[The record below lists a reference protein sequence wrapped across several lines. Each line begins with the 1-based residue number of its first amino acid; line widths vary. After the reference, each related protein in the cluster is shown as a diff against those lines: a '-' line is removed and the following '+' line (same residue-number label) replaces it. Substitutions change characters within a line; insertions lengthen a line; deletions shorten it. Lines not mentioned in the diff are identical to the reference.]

1 MESIYNNLNF
11 YRDTKFLTEKIIEKK
26 FDSGDFIREKNKK
39 IKNSS
44 FYSLTDDKKNN
55 IEKNVKISFSDNKL
69 FGLDK
74 NNKYN
79 IILNTVYKG
88 YSQIDKKILSTIKND
103 ILILPKSKINEL
115 EESSIFVVKKK
126 YDFVQNGNF
135 VLNNVFRLC
144 KSIDEFSKLHNPSF
158 IITSEYFKMCGFK
171 SYKFD
176 NQSGVYNL
184 INNVAFSL
192 KNSPN
197 FQIIENHKNAQ
208 CNVKFEDTLFI
219 ILSLFN
225 KKIDFE
231 DFYSDIFIPES
242 ENDSYLVY
250 NHINNFNDKLKKCNE
265 FVYLLVR
272 NYKSPIIFVVSLI
285 CVMFIV
291 VENYDTSQTKFEYLD
306 LLLYFFTCNR
316 INHLNSIFSL
326 DLTNWEYY
334 MNKYSSDK
342 NIKENSKVINGS
354 ELFNSLYSN

>member
-11 YRDTKFLTEKIIEKK
+11 YRDTKFLTDKIIEKK
-26 FDSGDFIREKNKK
+26 FDSGDFIREKNKNK
-39 IKNSS
+39 INSS
-44 FYSLTDDKKNN
+44 FYLLTDDKRKN

-88 YSQIDKKILSTIKND
+88 YTHPDKKIIPTIKND
-103 ILILPKSKINEL
+103 ILILPERKIGEMV
-115 EESSIFVVKKK
+115 ESSVFIVKKK

-135 VLNNVFRLC
+135 VLNNVFRIS
-144 KSIDEFSKLHNPSF
+144 KGINEFSKLTNPSF
-158 IITSEYFKMCGFK
+158 IITPEYFKMCGFK

-176 NQSGVYNL
+176 NQSGIYNL

-208 CNVKFEDTLFI
+208 CNVKIEDTLFI

-225 KKIDFE
+225 KKISSE
-231 DFYSDIFIPES
+231 DFYSDIFIPQS
-242 ENDSYLVY
+242 ENDSCLVY
-250 NHINNFNDKLKKCNE
+250 NHINDFNDKIKKCNE

-272 NYKSPIIFVVSLI
+272 NYKSSIIFIVSLI

-291 VENYDTSQTKFEYLD
+291 VENYETSQTTFEYLD

-316 INHLNSIFSL
+316 IKHLDSIFNL
-326 DLTNWEYY
+326 DLSNWKYY
-334 MNKYSSDK
+334 MNKYSFDK
-342 NIKENSKVINGS
+342 NIKENSRVINGS